1 MEENHTP
8 VPEPSELKE
17 MAISL
22 IHEQSTMT
30 LATARDHSPWAAPVY
45 YAFAGKAFY
54 FFSDPKSR
62 HISDSATNR
71 EVAAAIFAA
80 SDSWKGIRGM
90 QMSGAIRNVRAGLEA
105 LRGLQAYMRKYAFV
119 REFFTPGKQLDLE
132 AFSERFRV
140 RFYAFKPRLI
150 YYLDNRIR
158 FGFREE
164 IRL

>member
-1 MEENHTP
+1 MPTSQYRSP
-8 VPEPSELKE
+8 LGARWKADE
-17 MAISL
+17 M
-22 IHEQSTMT
+22 
-30 LATARDHSPWAAPVY
+30 
-45 YAFAGKAFY
+45 
-54 FFSDPKSR
+54 
-62 HISDSATNR
+62 
-71 EVAAAIFAA
+71 AAIFAA

-90 QMSGAIRNVRAGLEA
+90 QMSGAIRDVRAGLEA

-158 FGFREE
+158 FGFRKE